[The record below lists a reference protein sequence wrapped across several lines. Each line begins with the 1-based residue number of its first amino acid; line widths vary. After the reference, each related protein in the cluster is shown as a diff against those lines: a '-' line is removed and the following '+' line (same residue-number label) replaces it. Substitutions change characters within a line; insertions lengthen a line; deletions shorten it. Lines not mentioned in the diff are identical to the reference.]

1 MLKHLSLGSAAL
13 LLTIIIAATLN
24 ASTRDADPSQLFASY
39 AKRFEDGGSIMFIEW
54 IMPAELPQLAK
65 FSDVIVLGTVT
76 QKVASQ
82 QDFRTEGE
90 VFEVKVNTYLKAPDY
105 VDPKTIL
112 VSQIIGESNNPI
124 IQPGDECVFFLT
136 AFNGQK
142 AGPGMIY
149 SLGGDYTRYVV
160 YGGRVYSV
168 ASLNPR
174 NEPSDSLANGE
185 LLPRFLARVRAM
197 ID

>member
-1 MLKHLSLGSAAL
+1 MLKRLSIGSAVI

-24 ASTRDADPSQLFASY
+24 TPIRDTYPSKLFADY
-39 AKRFEDGGSIMFIEW
+39 AKRFVDGGTIMFIEW
-54 IMPAELPQLAK
+54 IMPAELPKLAE

-76 QKVASQ
+76 QRVNPSS
-82 QDFRTEGE
+82 DFRTEGE
-90 VFEVKVNTYLKAPDY
+90 VFEIKVNTYLKAPDY
-105 VDPKTIL
+105 VDPNIIL
-112 VSQIIGESNNPI
+112 ISQINGESNNPI

-136 AFNGQK
+136 AFYGQK

-168 ASLNPR
+168 AFLNPE
-174 NEPSDSLANGE
+174 NSSSDASVIGE
-185 LLPRFLARVRAM
+185 SLPRFLARVRNM
-197 ID
+197 VD